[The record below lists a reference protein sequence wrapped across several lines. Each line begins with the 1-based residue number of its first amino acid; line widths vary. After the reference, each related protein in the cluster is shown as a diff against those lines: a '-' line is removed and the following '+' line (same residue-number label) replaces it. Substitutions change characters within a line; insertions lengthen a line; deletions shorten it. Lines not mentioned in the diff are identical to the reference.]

1 MKLKSNLKRFASLM
15 LSAALVLTCIPLC
28 AAAEEAATP
37 SDITGTEVI
46 VLPAEEQAL
55 PPVEEAPD
63 ESASD
68 APDEPSHDE
77 MLPNSEE
84 ESSSDDR
91 HPLQAAIE
99 EHGYVY
105 VRTVRAVSV
114 YASAESQERIVYAAA
129 DDASILLA
137 TAFFSGHQAVQVWFL
152 DAEQQTI
159 CGFVPAASL
168 DTRYL
173 TDADVSGIADVPS
186 CDGMTAFGQKRLF
199 VVNGS
204 RPEEASDEEETPADA
219 PSQDVL
225 NQEPNL
231 PEADESGASEQPDAA
246 ESPDASVHPEIS
258 SAEEIDETVPPV
270 NPGDFVSVSTDTRV
284 FSAVDDDA
292 SETYFSSEYQGN
304 FVKAAAVQ
312 VVSVAE
318 DASGTAW
325 YQVRFLYG
333 DSFPSG
339 KMKWTADEMVWVMA
353 AETGETDADACTV
366 TDFAYP
372 KEMLRLLREMQTYTA
387 ETDGFSLKN
396 IHGKIGSF
404 QAGQSGLQGSS
415 GRDAAYPQLAKSA
428 SHGTIYAT
436 PHYLESYPVYC
447 LEHTLSGPGEG
458 SGANKTETGPY
469 ALLDMETFVNTAE
482 GGGVNGVRFK
492 AQTMHAIGWVLRHT
506 YPFMVL
512 DRNDANNEVWSRVAG
527 QFAIREVIKQL
538 EGAQYVRSYW
548 DMDNFYAFSG
558 GAPEVYLTYARWLAK
573 NAIAHAKITG
583 KITVSGQRIQASDG
597 GYIGTVTLTTDAD
610 LIRISK
616 AAGSIT
622 GNSGGSDEAYYYV
635 KSGDTIRI
643 LSDKSSFSVYME
655 SIASSA
661 EEAGFLVGIPS
672 ASIQKVLVPIEGTP
686 YPLQSAVVTF
696 ELLYGTVFVTK
707 QSMDGILLQ
716 GAVFEL
722 LDESGAVLA
731 EAVTDAQGRAVFSGI
746 APGRYQVRE
755 KTAPQGYRLSV
766 VSAQEIMVTAGA
778 DTACMFINERMMG
791 IIRVIKT
798 DSMTGKPLPGVT
810 FTVMRLT
817 APASDNASN
826 IGKVVATITTNAD
839 GIAQTEALPWGEYRI
854 AETNA
859 LDGYVDTDL
868 CDHRSNQ
875 ITGGR
880 KMKRMKQWMHWVLA
894 LVLLVLSLSVP
905 TAAAETITVNVTNTP
920 VRGSV
925 ALEKTGLQLVR
936 FTDEQDEWGNTVM
949 KPVYQQGYLTGA
961 VFELRAAADVVGKEG
976 TVFYKQGE
984 LVETL
989 TTSADGA
996 VNSKLL
1002 PLGSYCL
1009 QEVSAPDGY
1018 LLDDTPY
1025 PFTLT
1030 AAGKQTAVVEVK
1042 VSAVNTYLPIRVTL
1056 HKQQE
1061 AIRVDE
1067 TADGM
1072 IRSSIETVPGEGCVF
1087 GLFNAGVIAY
1097 GDSQKLPAHTLMAT
1111 GITDAKGNL
1120 TFSGMYPHGAYYVK
1134 ELSAPDGWLLNTEQ
1148 YPVLLTPENMDEAEE
1163 AIAITLDAPILNRL
1177 IYTPV
1182 TITKRDV
1189 AGKETLPGALIEVYD
1204 AQGST
1209 IYRAYTDENG
1219 QLPDIPLVPGSYTF
1233 KETYAPEGYALN
1245 VAVKTF
1251 TVTSEGKIIGETEIR
1266 DEINKIQLKKVKEN
1280 GEPLP
1285 GAVFG
1290 IYDANNTLV
1299 QQQTSDDSGYL
1310 TFSKLGYGTYTIRE
1324 IQAPYGYHPSTGEWQ
1339 VTIDGTYQNPVQIL
1353 TTVVNEDAPGWIR
1366 VIKTDALDGHP
1377 IAGVRF
1383 DIYALNEDGS
1393 TGDLVS
1399 TMLTNDDGVA
1409 MSESLLVG
1417 DYMVKEHEAP
1427 VGYVNSLWSE
1437 KVTVVMDETVERS
1450 VTNIP
1455 MQGQVR
1461 IVKTDAE
1468 TGGSLAGAVFTVI
1481 RVSGLPS
1488 HGKEGCGEVVAV
1500 ITTDAEGVAVT
1511 PVLTW
1516 GIYEIRETTVPDGYL
1531 DSGCVVTVSIPGNAD

>member
-1 MKLKSNLKRFASLM
+1 MKLKSKLKRFASLM
-15 LSAALVLTCIPLC
+15 LSAALALTCIPLC

-46 VLPAEEQAL
+46 VLPAEEPAL

-68 APDEPSHDE
+68 VPDEPPHDE

-84 ESSSDDR
+84 ESSSDNR

-114 YASAESQERIVYAAA
+114 YASAESQERIVYAAV

-137 TAFFSGHQAVQVWFL
+137 TAFFSNHQTVQVWFL

-186 CDGMTAFGQKRLF
+186 CDGMTTFGQKRLF

-219 PSQDVL
+219 PSQDAPH
-225 NQEPNL
+225 QESNL
-231 PEADESGASEQPDAA
+231 PEAEESGASEQPDAA

-512 DRNDANNEVWSRVAG
+512 DRSDANNEVWSRVAG

-810 FTVMRLT
+810 FTVMRKT